1 MNQRRPRPRARVN
14 KRFMR
19 AAIPLM
25 IALIGIGS
33 RVLGGGSVGSGGAAR
48 SDLPAHASSSQ
59 QNSSQQGSSQQGS
72 SQRGSSVDRT
82 IGFKSTSQ
90 LDSHYAKHGREFGS
104 VSKPVYLLMAQQ
116 LRDAP
121 LSSTVI
127 EAWQARGNWARYNRT
142 SGGFIAF
149 RQDKVILT
157 FFRPDDGEAYFRR
170 ASDRKP

>member
-14 KRFMR
+14 KRFVR
-19 AAIPLM
+19 AAIPLL

-33 RVLGGGSVGSGGAAR
+33 RVLGGGSAESGGAAR
-48 SDLPAHASSSQ
+48 SDPPARGSSSQ
-59 QNSSQQGSSQQGS
+59 QNSSQQ
-72 SQRGSSVDRT
+72 GSSVDRT

-104 VSKPVYLLMAQQ
+104 ISKPEYLLMAQQ

-142 SGGFIAF
+142 SGEFIAF
-149 RQDKVILT
+149 RKDKVILT

-170 ASDRKP
+170 ASDRKL